1 MDDADITGLLAAWSG
16 GDAGARDS
24 VFEGM
29 YAQLKRMAVGALRA
43 QAGQA
48 TFEPTVLLNDALLKF
63 LDAGAPHASSREH
76 FASIVARAMRQVL
89 VDRSRRR
96 LADKRGAGQRALSLD
111 EVHDLPAV
119 APAALLGFDRVL
131 DELAAL
137 DPLAAEVVQLRVF
150 TGLTIDET
158 AVALGIHPSAVNR
171 EWAHARAWLKDR
183 IEHGGG

>member
-1 MDDADITGLLAAWSG
+1 MHDHDITGLLAAWAQG
-16 GDAGARDS
+16 NADARDS
-24 VFEGM
+24 VFESM
-29 YAQLKRMAVGALRA
+29 YARLKRLAVGALRA

-48 TFEPTVLLNDALLKF
+48 TFEPTVLLNDALMKF
-63 LDAGAPHASSREH
+63 LEGAPRASSREH

-111 EVHDLPAV
+111 EVHDLPDV

-131 DELAAL
+131 DELAVL
-137 DPLAAEVVQLRVF
+137 DPRAAEVVQLRVF

-158 AVALGIHPSAVNR
+158 AIALGIHPSAVNR
-171 EWAHARAWLKDR
+171 EWTHARAWLRDR
-183 IEHGGG
+183 IGNGDG